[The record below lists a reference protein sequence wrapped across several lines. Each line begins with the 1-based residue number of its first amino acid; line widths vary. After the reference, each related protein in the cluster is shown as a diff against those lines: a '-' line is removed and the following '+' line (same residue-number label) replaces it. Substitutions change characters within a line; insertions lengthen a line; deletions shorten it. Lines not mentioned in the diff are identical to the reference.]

1 MIDIVSSAQALRAC
15 FENIIETGVISLILD
30 SRKTALIYHARRE
43 VIIRTT
49 ALLLGFNKKQ
59 LRMSKRKTKT
69 SLPETASDAV
79 IAKPVTA
86 KELAA
91 AIRKSGLIGMWKD
104 RTDITDSSKF
114 ARKLRNQASKR

>member
-1 MIDIVSSAQALRAC
+1 
-15 FENIIETGVISLILD
+15 
-30 SRKTALIYHARRE
+30 
-43 VIIRTT
+43 
-49 ALLLGFNKKQ
+49 
-59 LRMSKRKTKT
+59 MSKRKTKT

-79 IAKPVTA
+79 TAKPVTA